1 MVYKSQEGSPQRFK
15 DQVETNDQAVILSS
29 TSTLTLHHKHSL
41 SYDQT
46 TMSISRSLFHEL
58 RPFFRML
65 EEPFGRPSTFGSL
78 GYPSRSLFD
87 DPFFAN
93 PGSLRPA
100 VDISQQGDNYV
111 VEAELPGVKKENV
124 NVRIGDGGR
133 SLTIEGKIFKRS
145 PEQQAG
151 SETQP
156 TTEGVSFSPL
166 NVQGRAESDCLRCSG
181 DAEPGTERHL
191 DRAVVQRNDELH
203 PHSAAPTAR

>member
-1 MVYKSQEGSPQRFK
+1 
-15 DQVETNDQAVILSS
+15 
-29 TSTLTLHHKHSL
+29 
-41 SYDQT
+41 
-46 TMSISRSLFHEL
+46 MSISRSLFHEL

-100 VDISQQGDNYV
+100 VDVSQQGDNYI

-156 TTEGVSFSPL
+156 TSTSTEGDLTVFVAVATQNPEQNAIS
-166 NVQGRAESDCLRCSG
+166 
-181 DAEPGTERHL
+181 TERL
-191 DRAVVQRNDELH
+191 FSGTTSFTRTVLLPQPIDSSKVTAKLSDGVLTVTIPKAADTGSVQVNVE
-203 PHSAAPTAR
+203 

>member
-1 MVYKSQEGSPQRFK
+1 
-15 DQVETNDQAVILSS
+15 
-29 TSTLTLHHKHSL
+29 
-41 SYDQT
+41 
-46 TMSISRSLFHEL
+46 MSISRSLFHEL

-65 EEPFGRPSTFGSL
+65 EEPFGRPSTFGRL